1 MSFEEFRRYFDKHKG
16 LIRSTKAYDASG
28 RRWVEGKEIFLTPGA
43 YTLIVLQFKDRTFLR
58 INVKPSV
65 NVTYAPEKYASASTW
80 SRLGVYLTYEEKEFL
95 ESIGSDALSPD
106 ELVRAVTVVRIPR
119 QGKARGKAEKGPGEN
134 AALITGASGKS
145 RWTRR

>member
-43 YTLIVLQFKDRTFLR
+43 YTLIVLQFKDRSFLR

-65 NVTYAPEKYASASTW
+65 NVAYAPEKYASASTW
-80 SRLGVYLTYEEKEFL
+80 SRLGVYLTYDEKEFL
-95 ESIGSDALSPD
+95 ESIGGDALSPD
-106 ELVRAVTVVRIPR
+106 ELVRTVTASAFPGRE
-119 QGKARGKAEKGPGEN
+119 KLAEKLKK
-134 AALITGASGKS
+134 ALEKMQ
-145 RWTRR
+145 R

>member
-43 YTLIVLQFKDRTFLR
+43 YTLIVLQFKDRSFLR

-65 NVTYAPEKYASASTW
+65 NVTYTPEKYASASTW
-80 SRLGVYLTYEEKEFL
+80 SRLGVYLTYDEKEFL
-95 ESIGSDALSPD
+95 ENIGNEALSPD
-106 ELVRAVTVVRIPR
+106 ELIQTVTASAFPGRE
-119 QGKARGKAEKGPGEN
+119 KLAEKLKK
-134 AALITGASGKS
+134 ALEKMQ
-145 RWTRR
+145 R